1 MILSLQVF
9 QKSLPKVSDLHLK
22 SPSKYLTY
30 SSPNVYI
37 LYYWILVKV
46 LSLVSKLP
54 YSLNPRRSPGLPPVP
69 IFVKYLCVPV
79 SALQTECS
87 VVEHFREREKV

>member
-22 SPSKYLTY
+22 SPSKYITY
-30 SSPNVYI
+30 SSPKVYI

-46 LSLVSKLP
+46 LSLVFSIL
-54 YSLNPRRSPGLPPVP
+54 
-69 IFVKYLCVPV
+69 
-79 SALQTECS
+79 
-87 VVEHFREREKV
+87 

>member
-30 SSPNVYI
+30 SSPKVYI

-46 LSLVSKLP
+46 LSLVSKLLC
-54 YSLNPRRSPGLPPVP
+54 SLNLRQSPGLPVFL
-69 IFVKYLCVPV
+69 IFLKYLFITI
-79 SALQTECS
+79 SEL
-87 VVEHFREREKV
+87 